1 MAPHPPGPTLSPHGP
16 LSPSSGIGCVNAPA
30 GTTINFTKVSG
41 PGSLSAPSCATVL
54 ATGSCSVTLTSATP
68 GVTVVNASTTV
79 TVAGL
84 PISRSTGDANA
95 GDSANASK
103 RWVDANIQISPPT
116 AF

>member
-16 LSPSSGIGCVNAPA
+16 LSPSSGISYVNAPA

-68 GVTVVNASTTV
+68 GATVDNAHATV

-84 PISRSTGDANA
+84 PFSRGTGEPKAAANA
-95 GDSANASK
+95 NAIK
-103 RWVDANIQISPPT
+103 
-116 AF
+116 